1 VIEARATRDAHAA
14 AEASERAR
22 VWRECVRRAAVTLRR
37 AVRTCDAATNSSSH
51 NDDSD
56 DNVDNSDSLDARLID
71 MLQNDAQQLVAGA
84 CVCVCVCVSSMHVA
98 PVLIY
103 VCAHSGAGGTCC
115 CAHSRRYNAP
125 TEYAM
130 WWFVLMRRYRRRER
144 ARGQPTRCRRRRTRT
159 RSHRARAQVRRHV
172 HM

>member
-84 CVCVCVCVSSMHVA
+84 CVCVCVRVFHA
-98 PVLIY
+98 RR
-103 VCAHSGAGGTCC
+103 TCC
-115 CAHSRRYNAP
+115 HLRMCA
-125 TEYAM
+125 
-130 WWFVLMRRYRRRER
+130 
-144 ARGQPTRCRRRRTRT
+144 QRCRRHVLLCAQPTIQ
-159 RSHRARAQVRRHV
+159 RAD
-172 HM
+172 